1 MKNFSSKRALLLSL
15 LSMVIC
21 VSMLIGSTFAWFTD
35 SATANVNEIKS
46 GNLDVELVSCDEA
59 YLNGL
64 EDGKE
69 EGYDAG
75 YDEGYQPKYRRGGW

>member
-35 SATANVNEIKS
+35 SATASVNKIQS
-46 GNLDVELVSCDEA
+46 GNLEIELEMSK
-59 YLNGL
+59 
-64 EDGKE
+64 DG
-69 EGYDAG
+69 GNT
-75 YDEGYQPKYRRGGW
+75 